1 MPNVV
6 DFNTAER
13 IAIRITEL
21 IDNIPGRPNGDIVAA
36 LLVALGDFI
45 ESIDCPNCRITATEE
60 VCEGGCRHSSMLWA
74 SKQRPKQSCALN
86 APLERAA
93 LPFLGDHRA
102 RPHKS

>member
-21 IDNIPGRPNGDIVAA
+21 INNIPGRPNGDIVAA

-45 ESIDCPNCRITATEE
+45 ESIDCPSCRISATEE
-60 VCEGGCRHSSMLWA
+60 VV
-74 SKQRPKQSCALN
+74 
-86 APLERAA
+86 RAA
-93 LPFLGDHRA
+93 ADIHQCLGQASNGPSDHV
-102 RPHKS
+102 H

>member
-60 VCEGGCRHSSMLWA
+60 VVRVAADIHQCFGQA
-74 SKQRPKQSCALN
+74 SNGPSN
-86 APLERAA
+86 
-93 LPFLGDHRA
+93 HV
-102 RPHKS
+102 H